1 MKPTLI
7 VPVLVALA
15 APLWAQ
21 DQQGDHCTSGVFP
34 ASSEPE
40 ITTVEI
46 CATIAALVAD
56 SLEGREAGSSGSER
70 ASQYLAERFRSIG
83 LAPLN
88 GDYLQSFTFPAAVR
102 ENPHAS
108 PEPSADD
115 DAILSTANIIGIVPG
130 IDLRLAD
137 QSVVIGAHYD
147 HLGFGSRG
155 SLAPGERAIHN
166 GADDNASGVAVL
178 LELAQHFA
186 ARPMART
193 LIFVAFGGEEL
204 GTLGSQFYVAHP
216 VWPLDHTI
224 AMLNLDMVGRLREQL
239 TVHGTGTSPAWA
251 AILDDLDAQG
261 SHPTIARVPD
271 GFGPSDQ
278 SSFYGAQVPVLWFF
292 TGAHE
297 QYHRPTDDL
306 ETINGAGA
314 VRVANLVS
322 AITETIAGTG
332 LEIPYAVA
340 PTTQRRAA
348 AFSVGLGLIPEYS
361 FPGPGLKVASVRPDG
376 PADQA
381 GVSAGDVL
389 LKLADRD
396 IEDVYG
402 YTAVL
407 SDLEAGVS
415 YTLVYEHEGELHTV
429 PVEPAAR

>member
-1 MKPTLI
+1 MKPSLI
-7 VPVLVALA
+7 VLVLAALA
-15 APLWAQ
+15 SPLWAQ
-21 DQQGDHCTSGVFP
+21 ERQRDHCANGDFP
-34 ASSEPE
+34 ASSGPE
-40 ITTVEI
+40 ITTAGI
-46 CATIAALVAD
+46 CATIAVLAAD
-56 SLEGREAGSSGSER
+56 SLEGREAGSPGSDR
-70 ASQYLAERFRSIG
+70 ASKYLAERFRSIG
-83 LAPLN
+83 LEPLN
-88 GDYLQSFTFPAAVR
+88 GDFLQSFTFSAAVR
-102 ENPHAS
+102 RDPHAS
-108 PEPSADD
+108 PDPSSDG
-115 DAILSTANIIGIVPG
+115 DAVLSTANVIGIVPG
-130 IDLRLAD
+130 IDPRLAD
-137 QSVVIGAHYD
+137 QAVVIGAHYD
-147 HLGFGSRG
+147 HLGFGGRG
-155 SLAPGERAIHN
+155 SLVPGERAIHN
-166 GADDNASGVAVL
+166 GADDNASGVAAL
-178 LELAQHFA
+178 LELAQQFA

-204 GTLGSQFYVAHP
+204 GTLGSQYYIAHP
-216 VWPLDHTI
+216 LWPVDQTV

-239 TVHGTGTSPAWA
+239 TVHGTGTSPTWV

-278 SSFYGAQVPVLWFF
+278 SSFYGAQIPVLWFF

-306 ETINGAGA
+306 ETIDGAGA

-322 AITETIAGTG
+322 AITETITSSG

-348 AFSVGLGLIPEYS
+348 AFSVGLGVIPEYS

-396 IEDVYG
+396 IKDVYG

-407 SDLEAGVS
+407 SDLKAGVS

-429 PVEPAAR
+429 SVEPASR